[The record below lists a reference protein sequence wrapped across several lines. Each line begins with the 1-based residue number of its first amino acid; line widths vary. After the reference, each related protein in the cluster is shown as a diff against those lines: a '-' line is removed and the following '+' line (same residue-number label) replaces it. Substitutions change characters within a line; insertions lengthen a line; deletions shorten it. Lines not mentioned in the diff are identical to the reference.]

1 MGREEFEV
9 VKQNVLKRK
18 VRRRMGLFI
27 DATGL
32 DRATRRL
39 DKKIDLSR
47 LVKGLSS
54 GLKIE
59 VARYYCLIPVSYTHL
74 TLPTIC
80 SV

>member
-9 VKQNVLKRK
+9 VKENVLKRK

-39 DKKIDLSR
+39 DKKID
-47 LVKGLSS
+47 
-54 GLKIE
+54 
-59 VARYYCLIPVSYTHL
+59 
-74 TLPTIC
+74 
-80 SV
+80 